1 MLKPTLFIRI
11 IVCFSCLFLFNIG
24 CDTKSGSPEKTGTV
38 ISKKISVADEKTRQ
52 PVQKANAASQGQPV
66 KKEVQTKDPTKA
78 AAVTPNAQPEAPKYM
93 PELAMG
99 YDPKGKI
106 DPFAPLIRDE
116 PVKTVKED
124 EDEAVAKGKGQKR
137 EKRIPQ
143 TPLERIEINQLRLRA
158 IILAP
163 SGNRALVEESTG
175 KGYILTKGTYIG
187 RNQGVVTNILKD
199 KVIVEETVESIQG
212 DVTTQE
218 KELKLPKPPG
228 EE

>member
-1 MLKPTLFIRI
+1 MFKLTVFIRI
-11 IVCFSCLFLFNIG
+11 IVCFSCLLFFTFG
-24 CDTKSGSPEKTGTV
+24 CDKKAEAPEKTGTV
-38 ISKKISVADEKTRQ
+38 VSKKISVAKSPAVSQ
-52 PVQKANAASQGQPV
+52 PAPPAETQP
-66 KKEVQTKDPTKA
+66 EPQPATAISET
-78 AAVTPNAQPEAPKYM
+78 TIAQPEQTKYI

-106 DPFAPLIRDE
+106 DPFEPLFRDE
-116 PVKTVKED
+116 PAKAAKEAEVD
-124 EDEAVAKGKGQKR
+124 AEGIQAKKR

-143 TPLERIEINQLRLRA
+143 TPLEKIELNQLRLRA
-158 IILAP
+158 IVLAP

-187 RNQGVVTNILKD
+187 RNQGVVTEIQKD
-199 KVIVEETVESIQG
+199 KVLVEETVESIQG
-212 DVTTQE
+212 DVVVQE

>member
-1 MLKPTLFIRI
+1 MFKSTLFIRI

-24 CDTKSGSPEKTGTV
+24 CDTKSESPGKTGTV
-38 ISKKISVADEKTRQ
+38 ISKKISAANAKAPQ
-52 PVQKANAASQGQPV
+52 PAQKAKAVSQGQPV
-66 KKEVQTKDPTKA
+66 KKEAQEVPNPEKA
-78 AAVTPNAQPEAPKYM
+78 AAGTTVAQPEAPKYM

-116 PVKTVKED
+116 PVKVATE
-124 EDEAVAKGKGQKR
+124 EDEAGAKGKGKKR

-143 TPLERIEINQLRLRA
+143 TPLERIELSQLRLRA

-163 SGNRALVEESTG
+163 SGNRALVEESSG

-187 RNQGVVTNILKD
+187 RNEGVVTNILKD
-199 KVIVEETVESIQG
+199 KVVVEETVRSIQG